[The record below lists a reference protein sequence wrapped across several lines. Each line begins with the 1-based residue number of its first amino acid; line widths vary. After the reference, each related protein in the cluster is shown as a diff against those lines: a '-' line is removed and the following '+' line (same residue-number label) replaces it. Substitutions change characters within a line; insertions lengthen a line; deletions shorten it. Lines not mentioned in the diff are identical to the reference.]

1 MNKKEIGENA
11 GRVWQILSDNAKW
24 SYGSL
29 KRKSGLRDKEL
40 GAALGWLAR
49 ENKIEFEQ
57 EEEELY
63 LYLCV
68 NVYIG

>member
-1 MNKKEIGENA
+1 MDKNEIGLNA
-11 GRVWQILSDNAKW
+11 GIVWQMLSDNAKW

-29 KRKSGLRDKEL
+29 KRKSGLKDKEL

-49 ENKIEFEQ
+49 EGKIEFEQ

-63 LYLCV
+63 LFLCV

>member
-1 MNKKEIGENA
+1 MDRMKIGSNA
-11 GRVWQILSDNAKW
+11 GIVWQLLSDNAKW

-29 KRKSGLRDKEL
+29 KKKSGLKDKDL

-49 ENKIEFEQ
+49 EDKIEFEQ
-57 EEEELY
+57 EEDELY
-63 LYLCV
+63 IFLCV

>member
-1 MNKKEIGENA
+1 MDKKEIGENA

-29 KRKSGLRDKEL
+29 KRKSGLKDKDL

-68 NVYIG
+68 NIYIG